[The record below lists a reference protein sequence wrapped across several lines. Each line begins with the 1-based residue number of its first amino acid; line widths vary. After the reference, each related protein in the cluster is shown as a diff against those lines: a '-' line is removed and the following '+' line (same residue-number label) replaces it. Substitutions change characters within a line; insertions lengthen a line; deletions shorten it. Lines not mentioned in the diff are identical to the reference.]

1 MKEIKRKRLSV
12 ALAQALGA
20 GVVLT
25 VAAAAAQAQTTAQR
39 VEKIEVTGSHVKR
52 VDQESVAPVEIIT
65 REQIERTGQPTVAE
79 VLRNIPANSGGSF
92 SESFTNSF
100 APGAAGISLRGLGQ
114 KTTLVLLNGRR
125 TAGYGFA
132 QNLQD
137 AFVDLNSIPTS
148 AVERIEILK
157 DGASAVYGSDA
168 IAGVVNIILRK
179 DYKGLEA
186 SVRGGYYEGNWN
198 DLRASLTGGIG
209 DLARDRWSAFGTFD
223 FYKRD
228 LLMLRDTDARGSR
241 DQRHQA
247 GGRNHQSLTGGG
259 TWRQL
264 TAANANTNVFRA
276 ITECPGFVTTGPQ
289 AAALGLIARDLANTG
304 FNLPGNTFCS
314 YDFNDQ
320 FTALPETERWGFLG
334 RATREF
340 TPNLT
345 GYVELGLSQ
354 VETFQRF
361 QNPFFAGTVGLQPT
375 AAGLRPF
382 VYNVRFAPGSAGN
395 PFNSNA
401 TYNGVHVDLGARDIS
416 VESDTLRFLG
426 GLQYTIRSWD
436 FDSAVGFSKNEITQL
451 NINRTTLSGTSAA
464 LGVPAT
470 PQPPIPVSTNSLFN
484 LDRPSQNSDAL
495 RNSVRI
501 TFPREAES
509 ELKFID
515 TKASSEFG
523 RLPGGPIGLAI
534 GAEYREEKLID
545 RADPRA
551 TRGDILGQG
560 ITTTDGKR
568 DSTALYGEFALPIT
582 RAIEMQVA
590 ARHDRY
596 SDFGNTTNPKVGIK
610 IKPVNAILLRANW
623 GKGFRAPS
631 LPEISPSVA
640 TFFTGVIDPV
650 TNTAV
655 NISGVFAGNPS
666 LRPEKSESA
675 TAGIIFEPNQNFS
688 VGLNWYKIEWKDQ
701 VASPSFQSIVNSGD
715 PTRVIR
721 DPVTG
726 NIVTVLSNYTNLSKT
741 ETDGL
746 DLEARYRMSTAAG
759 RWTVR
764 ANVSYVNSFEEEG
777 TEYAGRNDGSNTIPR
792 TRGTLAVDWD
802 WRSLSV
808 TAAGN
813 YVRHYYQGLLPSTW
827 FAPPQDAT
835 FQNGTY
841 PDQVPS
847 YTTYDVFARYQL
859 TKNLSVNAS
868 VININNRMPPYDPGF
883 SGTFLYDFSVYDIRG
898 RRYAIGLTWKM

>member
-1 MKEIKRKRLSV
+1 MKEIKRKRLST
-12 ALAQALGA
+12 ALAQALGV
-20 GVVLT
+20 GVALS
-25 VAAAAAQAQTTAQR
+25 VAAATAQAQQTAQR

-52 VDQESVAPVEIIT
+52 VDQETVAPVEIIT

-137 AFVDLNSIPTS
+137 AFVDLNSIPTG

-179 DYKGLEA
+179 DYKGFEGSA
-186 SVRGGYYEGNWN
+186 NAGYYEGNWN
-198 DLRASLTGGIG
+198 DLRATLTGGIG

-264 TAANANTNVFRA
+264 TAANANTNFFRA
-276 ITECPGFVTTGPQ
+276 ITECPGFVLTP
-289 AAALGLIARDLANTG
+289 ADAMARGLIARDLGNTG
-304 FNLPGNTFCS
+304 FNQPGNTFCG

-320 FTALPETERWGFLG
+320 FTALPETERYGFIG
-334 RATREF
+334 RVTREF
-340 TPNLT
+340 TPNLP
-345 GYVELGLSQ
+345 GYFELGLSR
-354 VETFQRF
+354 VETFQKF
-361 QNPFFAGTVGLQPT
+361 QAPFFAGTVGLQQT

-401 TYNGVHVDLGARDIS
+401 TYNGVHVDLGTRNTQTD
-416 VESDTLRFLG
+416 SDTLRTLF

-436 FDSAVGFSKNEITQL
+436 FDSAVGYSKNEIDQSS
-451 NINRTTLSGTSAA
+451 INRTTLAGTSAA
-464 LGVPAT
+464 LGVSPA
-470 PQPPIPVSTNSLFN
+470 PQPPIPVSTASLFN
-484 LDRPSQNSDAL
+484 LDRPSQNSATL
-495 RNSVRI
+495 RNSLLYNV
-501 TFPREAES
+501 PRLAES
-509 ELKFID
+509 ELKFVD

-523 RLPGGPIGLAI
+523 RLPGGPIGIAL
-534 GAEYREEKLID
+534 GAEYREEKLQD
-545 RADPRA
+545 RPDPIA
-551 TRGDILGQG
+551 QAGGILGQG
-560 ITTTDGKR
+560 ITATDGQR
-568 DSTALYGEFALPIT
+568 DSTALYAEVALPLT

-610 IKPVNAILLRANW
+610 IKPLNSILLRANW

-650 TNTAV
+650 TNTGV

-721 DPVTG
+721 DPVT
-726 NIVTVLSNYTNLSKT
+726 NAIVTVLSNYTNLSKT
-741 ETDGL
+741 ETDGV
-746 DLEARYRMSTAAG
+746 DLEARYRMSTAMG

-764 ANVSYVNSFEEEG
+764 ANLSYVNSFEEEG
-777 TEYAGRNDGSNTIPR
+777 VQVAGRNDGTNTIPR
-792 TRGTLAVDWD
+792 TRGNLAIDWD
-802 WRSLSV
+802 FRNLSM
-808 TAAGN
+808 TASAN

-827 FAPPQDAT
+827 FAPPQDAA

-841 PDQVPS
+841 PDQIPS
-847 YTTYDVFARYQL
+847 YTTYDLFARYQL
-859 TKNLSVNAS
+859 TKNLSLSAA

-898 RRYAIGLTWKM
+898 RRYAVGLRWQM